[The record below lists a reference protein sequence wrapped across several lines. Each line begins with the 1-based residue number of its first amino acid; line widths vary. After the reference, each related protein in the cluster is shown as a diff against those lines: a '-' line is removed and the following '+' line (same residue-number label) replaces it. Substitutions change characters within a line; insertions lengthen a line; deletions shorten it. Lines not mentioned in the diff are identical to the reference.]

1 MPRLQDYSL
10 AGTVP
15 SWVHVQGGYVLD
27 QAVKGLV
34 LNVPT
39 PRRACF
45 AVRQADLFFA
55 AWRERRRQNRPTLV
69 LVEHPDS
76 ARGVAPA
83 EVHVRAVD
91 GGMLILADALPF
103 DPRQGLCVA
112 LVLGIEN
119 KMIDTLTLEK
129 WDKEEAKIRWI

>member
-1 MPRLQDYSL
+1 MTRLQDYSL

-15 SWVHVQGGYVLD
+15 SWVHVQGGYVTD

-39 PRRACF
+39 PRRTCF

-55 AWRERRRQNRPTLV
+55 AWRERRRQHRPVLV
-69 LVEHPDS
+69 LVEHPESD
-76 ARGVAPA
+76 RGAEPA
-83 EVHVRAVD
+83 EVRVRAVD
-91 GGMLILADALPF
+91 GGMLILADPLPF

-119 KMIDTLTLEK
+119 KMVDSITAEK
-129 WDKEEAKIRWI
+129 WEKEEGKIRWI